1 VDRLRAAH
9 LSALSACPDGKASL
23 PVAGEN
29 GYDSGSKPE
38 IAMSLQAVLA
48 PLFVQVALTFALL
61 IAMAMQRGKAL
72 NSKQVRYQDIALR
85 QPKWPERAT
94 QIANAFHNQLEVPL
108 LFYVLTILVLF
119 TRQAD
124 LLFVLLAWVFV
135 ALRLMQAYVHV
146 TSNYVPYRGMLFGA
160 GAIVLLAM
168 WIAFALR
175 IFLL

>member
-1 VDRLRAAH
+1 
-9 LSALSACPDGKASL
+9 
-23 PVAGEN
+23 
-29 GYDSGSKPE
+29 
-38 IAMSLQAVLA
+38 MSLQFVLA
-48 PLFVQVALTFALL
+48 PLFVQIALTFALL

-72 NSKQVRYQDIALR
+72 GSKRVRYQDIALR

-94 QIANAFHNQLEVPL
+94 QIANAFHNQLEVPM
-108 LFYVLTILVLF
+108 LFYVLTILVLL

-135 ALRLMQAYVHV
+135 ALRVAQAYVHV
-146 TSNYVPYRGMLFGA
+146 TSNYVPHRGMLFGA
-160 GAIVLLAM
+160 GAIVLLVM